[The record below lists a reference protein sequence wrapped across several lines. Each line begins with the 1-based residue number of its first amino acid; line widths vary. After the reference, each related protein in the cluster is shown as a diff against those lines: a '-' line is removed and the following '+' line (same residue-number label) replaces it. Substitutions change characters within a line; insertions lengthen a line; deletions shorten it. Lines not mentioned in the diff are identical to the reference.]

1 MQVSV
6 ETLEGLKRR
15 MTVELPVEQVNEIVD
30 NKLRSMAREV
40 RLDGFRPG
48 KVPLKVIKKRFG
60 MHARQEAYGE
70 LIQNSYYEALLEQ
83 KLNAVGDP
91 AIDIKDEEGSFSYVA
106 EFEVVPEITISDL
119 ADAELE
125 RPVAEL
131 LDSDVDG
138 MIEKLRQ
145 QRVTWNKVERAAQDG
160 DQLMISFVGKIDDE
174 AFEGGSAE
182 NVPLVLGS
190 GSMIEGFE
198 QGLLGASEGDECSV
212 ETTFPDDYQ
221 AQHLAGKAAVFDIT
235 VNEVAE
241 PVLPEVDEEFAKA
254 MGVEDGSVDKLTQ
267 EIRDNMQRELDA
279 KVKSKTKESVMNL
292 LLDKHDFVVPQA
304 VIDDEAS
311 RLREDTRKQMESQ
324 GQSSTSFQLPV
335 EVFKEQAERRVKL
348 GMLTAKIVSDQEIEV
363 DDERLRQMIDE
374 FAASYESPQEMID
387 WYYEDAKRLDPV
399 KHIVME
405 DQVVEWVLG
414 QVQVEEKQ
422 HSFDELSE
430 SRS

>member
-15 MTVELPVEQVNEIVD
+15 MTVELPVERVNEIVD

-48 KVPLKVIKKRFG
+48 KVPLKVIKQRFG
-60 MHARQEAYGE
+60 GHARQEAYGE
-70 LIQNSYYEALLEQ
+70 LIQKSYYEALREQ
-83 KLNAVGDP
+83 KLHAVGDP
-91 AIDIKDEEGSFSYVA
+91 AIDIKDEKDAFIYVA
-106 EFEVVPEITISDL
+106 EFEVVPELTISDL
-119 ADAELE
+119 GGAALE
-125 RPVAEL
+125 RPVAEI

-160 DQLMISFVGKIDDE
+160 DQLIISFVGKIDDE
-174 AFEGGSAE
+174 EFEGGSAVK
-182 NVPLVLGS
+182 VPLVMGS
-190 GSMIEGFE
+190 GSMIDGFE
-198 QGLLGASEGDECSV
+198 QGLLGASEGDERSV
-212 ETTFPDDYQ
+212 EATFPDDYQ

-254 MGVEDGSVDKLTQ
+254 MGVEDGSVDGFKQ
-267 EIRDNMQRELDA
+267 EIRSNMQRNLDA
-279 KVKSKTKESVMNL
+279 KIKSKTKESVMEL
-292 LLDKHDFVVPQA
+292 LLDKHQFDVPQA
-304 VIDDEAS
+304 IIDDEAK

-348 GMLTAKIVSDQEIEV
+348 GMLTTKIISEQKIEV
-363 DDERLRQMIDE
+363 DDERLRQMIEE
-374 FAASYESPQEMID
+374 FSASYESPQEMID
-387 WYYEDAKRLDPV
+387 WYYEDAERIDPV
-399 KHIVME
+399 RRIVME
-405 DQVVEWVLG
+405 DQVVDWVLS
-414 QVQVEEKQ
+414 QVKVEDKQ
-422 HSFDELSE
+422 HTFYELTE
-430 SRS
+430 PK

>member
-60 MHARQEAYGE
+60 VHARQEAYGE
-70 LIQNSYYEALLEQ
+70 LIQNSYYEALVEQ
-83 KLNAVGDP
+83 KLQAVGDP
-91 AIDIKDEEGSFSYVA
+91 AIDIKDEEGTFIYTA
-106 EFEVVPEITISDL
+106 EFEVVPEVTISDL
-119 ADAELE
+119 GDAELE

-174 AFEGGSAE
+174 VFEGGSAE
-182 NVPLVLGS
+182 KVPLVLGS
-190 GSMIEGFE
+190 GSMIDGFE
-198 QGLLGASEGDECSV
+198 QGLLGASEGDERSV
-212 ETTFPDDYQ
+212 ETTFPEDYQ
-221 AQHLAGKAAVFDIT
+221 AQHLAGKAALFDIT
-235 VNEVAE
+235 VNEVDE
-241 PVLPEVDEEFAKA
+241 PVLPEIDEDFAKA
-254 MGVEDGSVDKLTQ
+254 MGVEDGSVDALKK
-267 EIRDNMQRELDA
+267 EIRGNMQRELDA
-279 KVKSKTKESVMNL
+279 KVKSRTKESVMDL
-292 LLDKHDFVVPQA
+292 LLDKHDFDVPQA
-304 VIDDEAS
+304 VVDDEAK

-348 GMLTAKIVSDQEIEV
+348 GMLTSKIVSDQKIEV
-363 DDERLRQMIDE
+363 DDERLREMIEE

-387 WYYEDAKRLDPV
+387 WYYEDAQRIDPV
-399 KHIVME
+399 RHIVME
-405 DQVVEWVLG
+405 DQVVEWVLS
-414 QVQVEEKQ
+414 QVKVEDKQ
-422 HSFDELSE
+422 HTFYELTE
-430 SRS
+430 PK

>member
-241 PVLPEVDEEFAKA
+241 PVLPEVDEDFAKA

>member
-15 MTVELPVEQVNEIVD
+15 MTVELPIEQVNEIVD
-30 NKLRSMAREV
+30 NRLRSMAREM

-48 KVPLKVIKKRFG
+48 KVPLQVVRQRFG
-60 MHARQEAYGE
+60 VHARQEAYGE
-70 LIQNSYYEALLEQ
+70 LIQKSYYEALGEQ
-83 KLNAVGDP
+83 KLHAVGDP
-91 AIDIKDEEGSFSYVA
+91 AIDIKDEKDAFIYVA
-106 EFEVVPEITISDL
+106 EFEVVPELIISDL
-119 ADAELE
+119 GGAELE

-174 AFEGGSAE
+174 EFEGGSAVK
-182 NVPLVLGS
+182 VPLVLGS
-190 GSMIEGFE
+190 GSMIDGFE
-198 QGLLGASEGDECSV
+198 QGLLGASEGDERSV

-221 AQHLAGKAAVFDIT
+221 AQHLAGKAAVFEIT

-254 MGVEDGSVDKLTQ
+254 MGVEDGSVDLFKQ
-267 EIRDNMQRELDA
+267 EIRTNMQRELDA
-279 KVKSKTKESVMNL
+279 KIKSKTKEGVMEL
-292 LLDKHDFVVPQA
+292 LLVKHEFDVPQA
-304 VIDDEAS
+304 IIDDEAN

-324 GQSSTSFQLPV
+324 GQSSSTFQLPV

-348 GMLTAKIVSDQEIEV
+348 GMLTTKIISEQKIEV
-363 DDERLRQMIDE
+363 DDERLREMIEE

-387 WYYEDAKRLDPV
+387 WYYEDAERIDPV
-399 KHIVME
+399 RHVVLE
-405 DQVVEWVLG
+405 DQVVDWVLS
-414 QVQVEEKQ
+414 QVKVEEKQ
-422 HSFDELSE
+422 HSFDELT
-430 SRS
+430 

>member
-15 MTVELPVEQVNEIVD
+15 MTVELPIEQVNEIVD
-30 NKLRSMAREV
+30 NRLRSMAREM

-48 KVPLKVIKKRFG
+48 KVPLQVVRQRFG
-60 MHARQEAYGE
+60 VHARQEAYGE
-70 LIQNSYYEALLEQ
+70 LIQKSYYEALGEQ
-83 KLNAVGDP
+83 KLHAVGDP
-91 AIDIKDEEGSFSYVA
+91 AIDIKDEKDAFIYVA
-106 EFEVVPEITISDL
+106 EFEVVPELIISDL
-119 ADAELE
+119 GGAELE

-131 LDSDVDG
+131 LDSDVDS

-174 AFEGGSAE
+174 EFEGGSAVK
-182 NVPLVLGS
+182 VPLVLGS
-190 GSMIEGFE
+190 GSMIDGFE
-198 QGLLGASEGDECSV
+198 QGLLGASEGDERSV

-221 AQHLAGKAAVFDIT
+221 AQHLAGKAAVFEIT

-254 MGVEDGSVDKLTQ
+254 MGVEDGSVDLFKQ
-267 EIRDNMQRELDA
+267 EIRTNMQRELDA
-279 KVKSKTKESVMNL
+279 KIKSKTKEGVMEL
-292 LLDKHDFVVPQA
+292 LLVKHEFDVPQA
-304 VIDDEAS
+304 IIDDEAN

-324 GQSSTSFQLPV
+324 GQSSSTFQLPV

-348 GMLTAKIVSDQEIEV
+348 GMLTTKIISEQKIEV
-363 DDERLRQMIDE
+363 DDERLREMIEE

-387 WYYEDAKRLDPV
+387 WYYEDAERIDPV
-399 KHIVME
+399 RHVVLE
-405 DQVVEWVLG
+405 DQVVDWVLS
-414 QVQVEEKQ
+414 QVKVEEKQ
-422 HSFDELSE
+422 HSFDELT
-430 SRS
+430 

>member
-60 MHARQEAYGE
+60 VHARQEAYGE
-70 LIQNSYYEALLEQ
+70 LIQNSYYEALVEQ
-83 KLNAVGDP
+83 KLQAVGDP
-91 AIDIKDEEGSFSYVA
+91 AIDIKDEEGTFIYTA
-106 EFEVVPEITISDL
+106 EFEVVPEVTISDL
-119 ADAELE
+119 GDAELE

-174 AFEGGSAE
+174 VFEGGSAE
-182 NVPLVLGS
+182 KVPLILGS
-190 GSMIEGFE
+190 GSMIDGFE
-198 QGLLGASEGDECSV
+198 QGLLGASEGDERSV
-212 ETTFPDDYQ
+212 ETTFPEDYQ
-221 AQHLAGKAAVFDIT
+221 AQHLAGKAALFDIT
-235 VNEVAE
+235 VNEVDE
-241 PVLPEVDEEFAKA
+241 PVLPEIDEDFAKA
-254 MGVEDGSVDKLTQ
+254 MGVEDGSVDALKQ
-267 EIRDNMQRELDA
+267 EIRGNMQRELDA
-279 KVKSKTKESVMNL
+279 KVKTRTKESVMDL
-292 LLDKHDFVVPQA
+292 LLDKHDFDVPQA
-304 VIDDEAS
+304 VVDDEAK

-348 GMLTAKIVSDQEIEV
+348 GMLTSKIVSDQKIEV
-363 DDERLRQMIDE
+363 DDERLREMIEE

-387 WYYEDAKRLDPV
+387 WYYEDAQRIDPV
-399 KHIVME
+399 RHIVME
-405 DQVVEWVLG
+405 DQVVEWVLS
-414 QVQVEEKQ
+414 QVKVEDKQ
-422 HSFDELSE
+422 HTFYELTE
-430 SRS
+430 PK

>member
-15 MTVELPVEQVNEIVD
+15 MTVELPAEQVNEIVD

-48 KVPLKVIKKRFG
+48 KVPMKVIRKRFG
-60 MHARQEAYGE
+60 MHARQDAYGD
-70 LIQNSYYEALLEQ
+70 LIQSSYYEALVEQ
-83 KLNAVGDP
+83 KLHAVGEP
-91 AIDIKDEEGSFSYVA
+91 AIDIKDEKDAFIYVA
-106 EFEVVPEITISDL
+106 EFEVVPELTLSDL
-119 ADAELE
+119 GGSELE

-131 LDSDVDG
+131 LDSDVDS

-145 QRVTWNKVERAAQDG
+145 QRVTWSKVERSAQDG
-160 DQLMISFVGKIDDE
+160 DQLMISFIGKIDDE
-174 AFEGGSAE
+174 VFEGGSAE
-182 NVPLVLGS
+182 NVPLVMGS

-198 QGLLGASEGDECSV
+198 QALLGASEGDERSF

-221 AQHLAGKAAVFDIT
+221 AEHLAGKAVTFDIT
-235 VNEVAE
+235 VNQVAE
-241 PVLPEVDEEFAKA
+241 PVAPEVDDDFAKA
-254 MGVEDGSVDKLTQ
+254 MGVEDGSVEALKQ

-292 LLDKHDFVVPQA
+292 LLDKNEFEVPQA
-304 VIDDEAS
+304 IVDDEAK
-311 RLREDTRKQMESQ
+311 RLLEDTRKQMESQ
-324 GQSSTSFQLPV
+324 GQSSTSLQLPV

-348 GMLTAKIVSDQEIEV
+348 GMLTSEIVSEQKIEV
-363 DDERLRQMIDE
+363 DDDRLRAMVEE

-387 WYYEDAKRLDPV
+387 WYYEDASRLDPV

-405 DQVVEWVLG
+405 DQVVEWVLE
-414 QVQVEEKQ
+414 QVKVEEKQ
-422 HSFDELSE
+422 HSFDELSD
-430 SRS
+430 SQS

>member
-106 EFEVVPEITISDL
+106 EFEVIPEITISDL

-198 QGLLGASEGDECSV
+198 QGLLGASEGDERSV

-221 AQHLAGKAAVFDIT
+221 AQHLAGKAAIFDIT

-241 PVLPEVDEEFAKA
+241 PVLPEIDEEFAKA
-254 MGVEDGSVDKLTQ
+254 MGVEDGSVDKLMQ

-304 VIDDEAS
+304 VIDDEAN

-335 EVFKEQAERRVKL
+335 GVFKEQAERRVKL

-387 WYYEDAKRLDPV
+387 WYYEDARRLDPV

>member
-48 KVPLKVIKKRFG
+48 KVPLTVVRKRFG
-60 MHARQEAYGE
+60 VHARQEAYGE

-83 KLNAVGDP
+83 KLHAVGDP
-91 AIDIKDEEGSFSYVA
+91 AIDIKDEEGAFIYIA
-106 EFEVVPEITISDL
+106 EFEVVPEVMLSDL

-174 AFEGGSAE
+174 VFEGGSAE

-198 QGLLGASEGDECSV
+198 QGLLGAAEGDERSV

-241 PVLPEVDEEFAKA
+241 PVFPEVDENFAKA
-254 MGVEDGSVDKLTQ
+254 MGVEDGSVDALKQ
-267 EIRDNMQRELDA
+267 EIRDNMQRELDTKLKS
-279 KVKSKTKESVMNL
+279 KVKERVMDL
-292 LLDKHDFVVPQA
+292 LLDKHDFDVPQA
-304 VIDDEAS
+304 VVDDEAN

-335 EVFKEQAERRVKL
+335 EVFREQAERRVKL
-348 GMLTAKIVSDQEIEV
+348 GMLTSKIVSEQKMEV
-363 DDERLRQMIDE
+363 DDERLRQMIED

-387 WYYEDAKRLDPV
+387 WYYEDAERIDPV
-399 KHIVME
+399 RHIVME

-414 QVQVEEKQ
+414 QVKVEDKQ
-422 HSFDELSE
+422 HSFDELT
-430 SRS
+430 

>member
-15 MTVELPVEQVNEIVD
+15 MTVELPIEQVNEIVD
-30 NKLRSMAREV
+30 NRLRSMAREM

-48 KVPLKVIKKRFG
+48 KVPLQVVRQRFG
-60 MHARQEAYGE
+60 VHARQEAYGE
-70 LIQNSYYEALLEQ
+70 LIQKSYYEALGEQ
-83 KLNAVGDP
+83 KLHAVGDP
-91 AIDIKDEEGSFSYVA
+91 AIDIKDEKDAFIYVA
-106 EFEVVPEITISDL
+106 EFEVVPELIISDL
-119 ADAELE
+119 GGAELE

-174 AFEGGSAE
+174 EFEGGSAVK
-182 NVPLVLGS
+182 VPLVLGS
-190 GSMIEGFE
+190 GSMIDGFE
-198 QGLLGASEGDECSV
+198 QGLLGASEGDERSV

-221 AQHLAGKAAVFDIT
+221 AQHLAGKAAVFEIT

-254 MGVEDGSVDKLTQ
+254 MGVEDGSVDLLKQ
-267 EIRDNMQRELDA
+267 EIRTNMQRELDA
-279 KVKSKTKESVMNL
+279 KIKSKTKEGVMEL
-292 LLDKHDFVVPQA
+292 LLVKHEFDVPQA
-304 VIDDEAS
+304 IIDDEAN

-324 GQSSTSFQLPV
+324 GQSSSTFQLPV

-348 GMLTAKIVSDQEIEV
+348 GMLTTKIISEQKIEV
-363 DDERLRQMIDE
+363 DDERLREMIEE

-387 WYYEDAKRLDPV
+387 WYYEDAERIDPV
-399 KHIVME
+399 RHVVLE
-405 DQVVEWVLG
+405 DQVVDWVLS
-414 QVQVEEKQ
+414 QVKVEEKQ
-422 HSFDELSE
+422 HSFDELT
-430 SRS
+430 

>member
-48 KVPLKVIKKRFG
+48 KVPLKVVKQRFG
-60 MHARQEAYGE
+60 VHARQEAYGE
-70 LIQNSYYEALLEQ
+70 LIQNSYYEAIVEQ
-83 KLNAVGDP
+83 KLQAVGDP
-91 AIDIKDEEGSFSYVA
+91 AIDIKDEEDAFIYIA
-106 EFEVVPEITISDL
+106 EFEVAPEVILSDL
-119 ADAELE
+119 GDAELE

-174 AFEGGSAE
+174 VFEGGSAE

-190 GSMIEGFE
+190 GSMIDGFE
-198 QGLLGASEGDECSV
+198 QGLLGASEGDERSV

-221 AQHLAGKAAVFDIT
+221 AQHLAGKAALFDIT

-241 PVLPEVDEEFAKA
+241 PVLPEVDEDFAKV
-254 MGVEDGSVDKLTQ
+254 MGVEDGSVDVLKQ

-279 KVKSKTKESVMNL
+279 KIKSKTKESVMDL
-292 LLDKHDFVVPQA
+292 LLDKHRFDVPQA
-304 VIDDEAS
+304 IIDDEAN

-348 GMLTAKIVSDQEIEV
+348 GMLTSKIISDQKIEA
-363 DDERLRQMIDE
+363 DDERLRQMIED

-387 WYYEDAKRLDPV
+387 WYYEDAERIDPV
-399 KHIVME
+399 RHIVME
-405 DQVVEWVLG
+405 DQVVEWVLS
-414 QVQVEEKQ
+414 QVKVEDKQ
-422 HSFDELSE
+422 HSFDELT
-430 SRS
+430 

>member
-48 KVPLKVIKKRFG
+48 KVPLKVIRKRFG
-60 MHARQEAYGE
+60 VHARQEAYGE
-70 LIQNSYYEALLEQ
+70 LIQNSYYEALVEQ
-83 KLNAVGDP
+83 KLHAVGDP
-91 AIDIKDEEGSFSYVA
+91 AIDIKDEDDAFIYVA
-106 EFEVVPEITISDL
+106 EFEVVPEVTISDL
-119 ADAELE
+119 GDAELE

-174 AFEGGSAE
+174 VFEGGSAE

-190 GSMIEGFE
+190 GSMIDGFE
-198 QGLLGASEGDECSV
+198 QGLLGASEGDERSV
-212 ETTFPDDYQ
+212 ETTFPEDYQ

-235 VNEVAE
+235 VNEVDE
-241 PVLPEVDEEFAKA
+241 PVLPEIDEDFAKA
-254 MGVEDGSVDKLTQ
+254 MGVEDGSIDALTK
-267 EIRDNMQRELDA
+267 EIRGNMQRELDA
-279 KVKSKTKESVMNL
+279 KVKTRTKESVMDL
-292 LLDKHDFVVPQA
+292 LLDKHDFDVPQA
-304 VIDDEAS
+304 VVDDEAK

-348 GMLTAKIVSDQEIEV
+348 GILTSKIISDQKIEV
-363 DDERLRQMIDE
+363 DDERLREMIKE

-387 WYYEDAKRLDPV
+387 WYYEDAERIDPV
-399 KHIVME
+399 RHIVME
-405 DQVVEWVLG
+405 DQVVEWVLS
-414 QVQVEEKQ
+414 QVKVEDKQ
-422 HSFDELSE
+422 HTFYELTE
-430 SRS
+430 PK

>member
-15 MTVELPVEQVNEIVD
+15 MTVELPVEQVNKIVD
-30 NKLRSMAREV
+30 NKLRSMAREM

-48 KVPLKVIKKRFG
+48 KVPFKIVKQRFG
-60 MHARQEAYGE
+60 VHARQEAYGE

-83 KLNAVGDP
+83 KLHAVGDP
-91 AIDIKDEEGSFSYVA
+91 AIDIKDEDGVFVYVA
-106 EFEVVPEITISDL
+106 EFEVIPELTLSDL
-119 ADAELE
+119 EGAELE
-125 RPVAEL
+125 HPVAEL

-182 NVPLVLGS
+182 KVPLVLGS

-198 QGLLGASEGDECSV
+198 QGLLGAAEGDERSV

-241 PVLPEVDEEFAKA
+241 PVLPEVDEDFAKA
-254 MGVEDGSVDKLTQ
+254 MGVEDGSVDEFKK
-267 EIRDNMQRELDA
+267 EIRSNMQRELDA
-279 KVKSKTKESVMNL
+279 KIKSKTKEGVMDL
-292 LLDKHDFVVPQA
+292 LLDKHEFDVPQA
-304 VIDDEAS
+304 IIDDEAN

-348 GMLTAKIVSDQEIEV
+348 GMLTSKVISEQKIEA
-363 DDERLRQMIDE
+363 DDERLREMIEE
-374 FAASYESPQEMID
+374 FAASYESPQEMIE
-387 WYYEDAKRLDPV
+387 WYYEDAERIDPV
-399 KHIVME
+399 RHIVME
-405 DQVVEWVLG
+405 DQVVEWVLS
-414 QVQVEEKQ
+414 QVNVEDKQ
-422 HSFDELSE
+422 HSFEELTE
-430 SRS
+430 PK

>member
-15 MTVELPVEQVNEIVD
+15 MTVELPIEQVNEIVD
-30 NKLRSMAREV
+30 NRLRSMAREM

-48 KVPLKVIKKRFG
+48 KVPLKVVRQRFG
-60 MHARQEAYGE
+60 VHARQEAYGE
-70 LIQNSYYEALLEQ
+70 LIQKSYYEALGEQ
-83 KLNAVGDP
+83 KLHAVGDP
-91 AIDIKDEEGSFSYVA
+91 AIDIKDEKDAFIYVA
-106 EFEVVPEITISDL
+106 EFEVVPELIISDL
-119 ADAELE
+119 GGAELE

-174 AFEGGSAE
+174 EFEGGSAVK
-182 NVPLVLGS
+182 VPLVLGS
-190 GSMIEGFE
+190 GNMIDGFE
-198 QGLLGASEGDECSV
+198 QGLLGASEGDERSV

-221 AQHLAGKAAVFDIT
+221 AQHLAGKAAVFEIT

-254 MGVEDGSVDKLTQ
+254 MGVEDGSVDLFKQ
-267 EIRDNMQRELDA
+267 EIRTNMQRELDA
-279 KVKSKTKESVMNL
+279 KIKSKTKEGVMEL
-292 LLDKHDFVVPQA
+292 LLVKHEFDVPQA
-304 VIDDEAS
+304 IIDDEAN

-324 GQSSTSFQLPV
+324 GQSSSTFQLPV

-348 GMLTAKIVSDQEIEV
+348 GMLTTKIISEQKIEV
-363 DDERLRQMIDE
+363 DDERLREMIEE

-387 WYYEDAKRLDPV
+387 WYYEDAERIDPV
-399 KHIVME
+399 RHVVLE
-405 DQVVEWVLG
+405 DQVVDWVLS
-414 QVQVEEKQ
+414 QVKVEEKQ
-422 HSFDELSE
+422 HSFDELT
-430 SRS
+430 

>member
-48 KVPLKVIKKRFG
+48 KVPLKVIRKRFG
-60 MHARQEAYGE
+60 VHARQEAYGE
-70 LIQNSYYEALLEQ
+70 LIQNSYYEALVEQ
-83 KLNAVGDP
+83 KLHAVGDP
-91 AIDIKDEEGSFSYVA
+91 AIDIKDEDDAFIYVA
-106 EFEVVPEITISDL
+106 EFEVVPEVTISDL
-119 ADAELE
+119 GDAELK

-174 AFEGGSAE
+174 VFEGGSAE

-190 GSMIEGFE
+190 GSMIDGFE
-198 QGLLGASEGDECSV
+198 QGLLGASEGDERSV
-212 ETTFPDDYQ
+212 ETTFPEDYQ

-235 VNEVAE
+235 VNEVDE
-241 PVLPEVDEEFAKA
+241 PVLPEIDEDFAKA
-254 MGVEDGSVDKLTQ
+254 MGVEDGSIDALTK
-267 EIRDNMQRELDA
+267 EIRGNMQRELDA
-279 KVKSKTKESVMNL
+279 KVKTRTKESVMDL
-292 LLDKHDFVVPQA
+292 LLDKHDFDVPQA
-304 VIDDEAS
+304 VVDDEAK

-348 GMLTAKIVSDQEIEV
+348 GILTSKIVSDQKIEV
-363 DDERLRQMIDE
+363 DDERLREMIKE

-387 WYYEDAKRLDPV
+387 WYYEDAERIDPV
-399 KHIVME
+399 RHIVME
-405 DQVVEWVLG
+405 DQVVEWVLS
-414 QVQVEEKQ
+414 QVKVEDKQ
-422 HSFDELSE
+422 HTFYELTE
-430 SRS
+430 PK